1 MKVKQ
6 GNAYEKL
13 GHLIEG
19 YSKHFEK
26 EKITGKEEYL
36 ELPAEEFKKKA
47 ASFGLTEKKDY
58 ELEETTVRL
67 YPYSDSVLR
76 LKIPDLE
83 VIKKMREPSVWP
95 LPGFFDKAYDCDRDV
110 NIAGVDDMPP
120 IPSEAEKSLEKI
132 KAEARCQSKPLTG
145 NQKEIEKA
153 QKVLRLELSYE
164 ELGWYSITN
173 CG

>member
-1 MKVKQ
+1 
-6 GNAYEKL
+6 
-13 GHLIEG
+13 
-19 YSKHFEK
+19 
-26 EKITGKEEYL
+26 
-36 ELPAEEFKKKA
+36 
-47 ASFGLTEKKDY
+47 
-58 ELEETTVRL
+58 
-67 YPYSDSVLR
+67 VLR